1 MTLDRFAL
9 CPGGTGRKIKFCS
22 SECATQLERL
32 QKLIDARQN
41 RAALQQVVNWLERT
55 PDRACLWAQ
64 RCLLERAEGDLE
76 GHEASAQEFARRFPD
91 SPIALAELAIT
102 HALHDRF
109 AEAVRAAGDSLE
121 NCQRQ
126 QRLYYRSVWACIT
139 VAEALNEA
147 GHLPAALAILSL
159 LNGRVSGNLAEE
171 LTQTFREM
179 VRVPV
184 VPLDLRA
191 APWHGLDPETEQR
204 QLLERIVGP
213 LQLFRFGQAEAE
225 VLRYLEAHPHDP
237 GAWYCLGSL
246 RLWQTNYPGAA
257 EAYQRCGEVD
267 TAGPL
272 GMLGLLRSILLRKN
286 GLGDVED
293 TYCLVW
299 DVPEPDRAKELLLSD
314 RRLMPARRH
323 FPPHLW
329 PPGYEEVPPELDF
342 ILLRHPRPLDDP
354 REFFAH
360 LDSYRPPVLGEVLF
374 FGRQTDRPAQ
384 IVVLAVAESD
394 RAEVQKIVEQWLRQ
408 EGLPPTREHTLHST
422 SLVIRCLTDLPELAT
437 QFGVPWT
444 EVQSRLVEGMSQ
456 WRLPILQPLS
466 LGEAAQS
473 PEKRQWVRGIIAA
486 VQARA
491 ASFRIL
497 RSLVTFWEKWGLDFG
512 PGIDGNRLVRAY
524 PHPQVGLY
532 LDPATLSDEHLE
544 LLCHSYYFT
553 YEVEFL
559 IRIAPIILAH
569 RERFAPTTVKVAY
582 LTRLLEFLHTAP
594 EEWPSH
600 RPLLEEAISYC
611 EQHGLPHGEFHE
623 IELMASVMRESAPAP
638 SEELAGTVHAI
649 LLHIHDHHLNEP
661 GMAELL
667 AKFLA
672 AVAGQP
678 QSPRQT
684 PSSGVQP
691 EKPRTTLWTPDS
703 LSPGPQSPSEPAK
716 KIWVPG
722 MD

>member
-41 RAALQQVVNWLERT
+41 RAALQQVTNWLDRA

-76 GHEASAQEFARRFPD
+76 AHEASAREFARRFPD

-109 AEAVRAAGDSLE
+109 AEAVRAAGDSLA

-126 QRLYYRSVWACIT
+126 ERLYYRSVWACIT

-159 LNGRVSGNLAEE
+159 LNGRVGGNLADE

-179 VRVPV
+179 VRVPL
-184 VPLDLRA
+184 VPVDLRA
-191 APWHGLDPETEQR
+191 APWHGLDADTEHR
-204 QLLERIVGP
+204 RLLEKIAP
-213 LQLFRFGQAEAE
+213 ALHLFRFGEAEAE
-225 VLRYLEAHPHDP
+225 VLRYLEGHPEDP

-246 RLWQTNYPGAA
+246 RLWQMNYPGAA

-267 TAGPL
+267 PAGPL

-299 DVPEPDRAKELLLSD
+299 DVAEPDRTKELLLSD
-314 RRLMPARRH
+314 RRLMPARHH
-323 FPPHLW
+323 FPPQLC

-342 ILLRHPRPLDDP
+342 ILLRHPRPLENP
-354 REFFAH
+354 GEFFAN
-360 LDSYRPPVLGEVLF
+360 LDSYRPLVLGEVLF

-384 IVVLAVAESD
+384 ILVLAVAESD
-394 RAEVQKIVEQWLRQ
+394 REEVQKAVEQWLRQ
-408 EGLPPTREHTLHST
+408 DGVPPVREHTLHPT
-422 SLVIRCLTDLPELAT
+422 SLVFRYLSDLSDLAT
-437 QFGVPWT
+437 RLGVRWA

-466 LGEAAQS
+466 LGEAARS

-491 ASFRIL
+491 ATFQVVK
-497 RSLVTFWEKWGLDFG
+497 SLAAFWEKHGLDFG
-512 PGIDGNRLVRAY
+512 PEVDGNRLVRAY
-524 PHPQVGLY
+524 PHPQLGLY

-553 YEVEFL
+553 YEIEFL
-559 IRIAPIILAH
+559 VRIAPVILAH
-569 RERFAPTTVKVAY
+569 RERFAPTTVKAAY
-582 LTRLLEFLHTAP
+582 SSRLLELFHTVP
-594 EEWPSH
+594 EEWPTH

-611 EQHGLPHGEFHE
+611 EQHGLPHGDLHE
-623 IELMASVMRESAPAP
+623 IDLLAALTHGSASARP
-638 SEELAGTVHAI
+638 EEVAQTVRSV
-649 LLHIHDHHLNEP
+649 LLHIHDHHLSEP

-667 AKFLA
+667 TRFVA
-672 AVAGQP
+672 AAGSPPQP
-678 QSPRQT
+678 GRPA
-684 PSSGVQP
+684 PSAGVRAEQP
-691 EKPRTTLWTPDS
+691 ATGLWTPDS
-703 LSPGPQSPSEPAK
+703 PSPAPQSPGEGPK